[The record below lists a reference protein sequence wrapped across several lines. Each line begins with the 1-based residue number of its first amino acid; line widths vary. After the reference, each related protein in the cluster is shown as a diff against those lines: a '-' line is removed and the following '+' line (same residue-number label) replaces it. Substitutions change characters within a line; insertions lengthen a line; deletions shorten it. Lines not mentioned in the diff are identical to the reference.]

1 MNKNVKNIMLG
12 AMLAVA
18 APCMAQTYNY
28 GESLAKSLLFYQL
41 QESGKLSQE
50 TLSRTNWRGD
60 CCLKDGK
67 DNNIDLT
74 GGWNDAGDNAKFN
87 LPMSFSSMVMAW

>member
-41 QESGKLSQE
+41 QESGKLS
-50 TLSRTNWRGD
+50 
-60 CCLKDGK
+60 
-67 DNNIDLT
+67 
-74 GGWNDAGDNAKFN
+74 
-87 LPMSFSSMVMAW
+87 